1 MLQLLGGS
9 VQGGSQGIF
18 TPWVMAVITG
28 RCDVTGRK
36 DKGLAFAKGQGRA
49 GIKQPP
55 SPLSL
60 FFRSYHS
67 AAAGVEEL
75 CYPISSLT
83 QIPS

>member
-36 DKGLAFAKGQGRA
+36 DKGLAFAKGQG
-49 GIKQPP
+49 
-55 SPLSL
+55 
-60 FFRSYHS
+60 
-67 AAAGVEEL
+67 
-75 CYPISSLT
+75 
-83 QIPS
+83 